1 MRVLAAAL
9 VFTAAAVGI
18 LDATAGATAPGA
30 AAGRKGIDVVEV
42 GGLLDPPTASLVVD
56 AIRNANRTGATML
69 VVRLDSR
76 GAVDVDAVAIARA
89 MLESKVPI
97 VAWVGP
103 SGAQAKGA
111 ATLLLEAAT
120 VAFVA
125 PGSSVGPAA
134 PVRLDEP
141 DTIPNRL
148 VPPLLTGLAT
158 LGDREAAGVRRLATH
173 ELSANDAFRAHAVDG
188 IRPTIGEVIVTLDGK
203 SVRTAAG
210 KVELSTAKVIG
221 HGTGRR
227 RQPNQNVVFDSL
239 SLGQRVQHA
248 LISPS
253 LAYFLLLAGLG
264 LIVFEFFACS
274 VGFAGAVG
282 ALATIGACYGFSH
295 LPMRWW
301 AVALLVVAVFGL
313 SIDVQ
318 AGGLGAWTIIGSAC
332 LVAGSL
338 TLYGG
343 VDLNPAWWL
352 ILIVCIVIAGFFLF
366 ALPAFVRARF
376 STPTVG
382 REGMIGEL
390 GTAEV
395 PVDPDGVVMIR
406 GARWRARTNRATPIG
421 SGDSVRVVA
430 VEGLVLEVEPE
441 AGGARDY
448 RDRARHR
455 PSGNGSAPDGSD
467 GAGDSTESG
476 S

>member
-1 MRVLAAAL
+1 MVAAAAIG
-9 VFTAAAVGI
+9 V
-18 LDATAGATAPGA
+18 LDATAGASAPA
-30 AAGRKGIDVVEV
+30 ATSGHKGIDVVEV
-42 GGLLDPPTASLVVD
+42 GGLLDPPSASLVLD
-56 AIRNANRTGATML
+56 AIKNANRKGSTML
-69 VVRLDSR
+69 ILRLDSK
-76 GAVDVDAVAIARA
+76 GAVSTDVTKIAAAISA
-89 MLESKVPI
+89 SHVPV

-103 SGAQAKGA
+103 SGAEAKSGA
-111 ATLLLEAAT
+111 ALLLEASH
-120 VAFVA
+120 VRFIA
-125 PGSSVGPAA
+125 PGSTVGPAD
-134 PVRLDEP
+134 PLRLDEP
-141 DTIPNRL
+141 DAMSRTQ
-148 VPPLLTGLAT
+148 VEQVVTGFAKKV
-158 LGDREAAGVRRLATH
+158 GHGAAGARSVVSR
-173 ELSANDAFRAHAVDG
+173 ELSANEAVQVHAVDG
-188 IRPTIGEVIVTLDGK
+188 IRPTIGEVVVTLDGK
-203 SVRTAAG
+203 TVETAGGPVR
-210 KVELSTAKVIG
+210 LSTAKVVG

-227 RQPNQNVVFDSL
+227 RQPNQDVVFASL

-253 LAYFLLLAGLG
+253 LAYFLFVAGLA

-282 ALATIGACYGFSH
+282 ALATIGACYGLSH
-295 LPMRWW
+295 LPFRWW
-301 AVALLVVAVFGL
+301 AVGLLLLATFGL

-318 AGGLGAWTIIGSAC
+318 AGGLGAWTVIGSVC
-332 LVAGSL
+332 LIAGSA

-343 VDLNPAWWL
+343 TDLAPAWWL
-352 ILIVCIVIAGFFLF
+352 FLIVCIVIIGFFVF
-366 ALPAFVRARF
+366 ALPAFVRSRF

-421 SGDSVRVVA
+421 LGDSVRVVA

-448 RDRARHR
+448 RDRARRR
-455 PSGNGSAPDGSD
+455 PSGNGSTPDGEE
-467 GAGDSTESG
+467 AEGDPSESG

>member
-1 MRVLAAAL
+1 VLAALLVLAAA
-9 VFTAAAVGI
+9 AVGV
-18 LDATAGATAPGA
+18 LDATAGASAPAAAPGH
-30 AAGRKGIDVVEV
+30 KGIDVVEV
-42 GGLLDPPTASLVVD
+42 GGLLDPPTASLVLD
-56 AIRNANRTGATML
+56 AIHSANRDGSTML
-69 VVRLDSR
+69 VIRLDSR
-76 GAVDVDAVAIARA
+76 GAVDTDVTPILHAIVA
-89 MLESKVPI
+89 SKVPV

-103 SGAQAKGA
+103 SGAEAKGA
-111 ATLLLEAAT
+111 ATLILEAAH
-120 VAFVA
+120 VAFVS
-125 PGSSVGPAA
+125 PGSSVGPAY
-134 PVRLDEP
+134 PVRLDDP
-141 DTIPNRL
+141 GDPPGAA
-148 VPPLLTGLAT
+148 VPALLRRYARPS
-158 LGDREAAGVRRLATH
+158 DRSIAGVERLAFH
-173 ELSANDAFRAHAVDG
+173 ELSANEAVRFRAVDG

-203 SVRTAAG
+203 TIHTAAG
-210 KVELSTAKVIG
+210 DVKLSTAKVVG

-227 RQPNQNVVFDSL
+227 RQPNQDVVFDSL
-239 SLGQRVQHA
+239 SLGQRVQHSF
-248 LISPS
+248 INPS

-295 LPMRWW
+295 LPIRWW
-301 AVALLVVAVFGL
+301 ALALLVLAVFGF

-318 AGGLGAWTIIGSAC
+318 AGAIGAWTYIASAC

-343 VDLNPAWWL
+343 TDLAPAWWL
-352 ILIVCIVIAGFFLF
+352 VLIVCVVIIGFFVF

-421 SGDSVRVVA
+421 LGDPVRVVA

-441 AGGARDY
+441 AGGAKDY
-448 RDRARHR
+448 RDRARR
-455 PSGNGSAPDGSD
+455 RSGNGAGPD
-467 GAGDSTESG
+467 GAGDDGDDSTDSG